1 MKLFNQ
7 LTALLKKIISN
18 QFIRNLGWLGIAEFS
33 YRFIRLGIV
42 VVLARYL
49 NEYDYTLGG
58 IVLMVREFALT
69 FSNIGIGAKIIHA
82 EEKELKQLC
91 NSAYWLNWLIFASL
105 FIIQC
110 LVAFPVAFFKETPEL
125 ILPICVS
132 GIAYLIWPITII
144 QKNLLQRENRFKVIA
159 ITDSIL
165 NPLAGLLSALF
176 AFFGM
181 GVWAFA
187 LPPVLVAPLEIFIYL
202 RNHSWRSQ
210 MGFTTKYW
218 RSIWNF
224 GRHILGVD
232 LLKTFMNNLDY
243 LVLFLFMTNTDFK
256 EFSGGYFW
264 AFNAGL
270 GISLSLIKAI
280 KSAIFPHFCAA
291 RTDLI
296 HLRKRYFSSLKIIA
310 VIIIPI
316 VILQFSLAPIYVPI
330 VFSAKWSDEV
340 PLFMLICLSAIPRP
354 FADAASQL
362 LVAIGKPYLDLVW
375 NFIFTGTYFSMLLIG
390 VNWKNLNNI
399 FINESINNNVVS
411 VFGVHWQ
418 LMGVAASVLLA
429 HIICLPL
436 FSIWVTRRIFP
447 KHKSIVQ

>member
-1 MKLFNQ
+1 MKIFNQ
-7 LTALLKKIISN
+7 LKALTQKIISN

-58 IVLMVREFALT
+58 IVLVVREFSLT

-82 EEKELKQLC
+82 EEKNLQKLC

-110 LVAFPVAFFKETPEL
+110 FVAFPVAYFKETPEL

-144 QKNLLQRENRFKVIA
+144 QKNLIQRENRFKIIA

-176 AFFGM
+176 AFLGM

-187 LPPVLVAPLEIFIYL
+187 LPPVLVAPIEIFIYL

-210 MGFTTKYW
+210 TGFTTKYW
-218 RSIWNF
+218 REIWNF
-224 GRHILGVD
+224 GRHILGVG

-243 LVLFLFMTNTDFK
+243 LVLFIFMSNQDFK
-256 EFSGGYFW
+256 DFSGGYFW

-280 KSAIFPHFCAA
+280 NSAILPHLCSA

-296 HLRKRYFSSLKIIA
+296 YLQKRYFSTLKIIGML
-310 VIIIPI
+310 IIPI

-330 VFSAKWSDEV
+330 VFSSKWADEI
-340 PLFMLICLSAIPRP
+340 PLFMMICLSAIPRP

-375 NFIFTGTYFSMLLIG
+375 NCIFTGTYFLILLIG
-390 VNWKNLNNI
+390 VNWKTLYSTFTNESVNNI
-399 FINESINNNVVS
+399 TS

-429 HIICLPL
+429 HIVCLPI
-436 FSIWVTRRIFP
+436 FSIWVTRRIFS
-447 KHKSIVQ
+447 KVHKSA